1 MENIK
6 TQNNLN
12 LNKFFSD
19 IKLKKQYIK
28 KLKSKYDLLKNYKK
42 NYKNLSLSIF
52 SKSCYKNSAKE
63 SFLVTYII
71 DITFSR
77 TNTLL
82 HVMDFSGNLKFF
94 CSAGL
99 LKYKGKSKKKAR
111 YLIFRDMFRILN
123 SKLKFLKSQPL
134 ALHLKNVGSAKFW
147 IVKKFLKKK
156 LFVKIVKSYDLYPH
170 NGCRKKKVRRK
181 KIRIKLRKKKKWL
194 SGLRRQ
200 TVNLLSFSS
209 QVRILLSSKCFQIR
223 NITQR

>member
-19 IKLKKQYIK
+19 IKLKKQYIT
-28 KLKSKYDLLKNYKK
+28 KLKSKHDLLNNFKK

-52 SKSCYKNSAKE
+52 KKSYSRDFAKE

-94 CSAGL
+94 SSAGL
-99 LKYKGKSKKKAR
+99 LKYKGKSKKKTR

-123 SKLKFLKSQPL
+123 SKLKFLKLQPL

-156 LFVKIVKSYDLYPH
+156 LFVKIVKSYELYPH
-170 NGCRKKKVRRK
+170 NGCRKRKVRRK
-181 KIRIKLRKKKKWL
+181 KIRIKLKKMKKWL

-209 QVRILLSSKCFQIR
+209 QVRILLSSIILKKFEI
-223 NITQR
+223 

>member
-6 TQNNLN
+6 TQNSLN

-28 KLKSKYDLLKNYKK
+28 KLKSKCDLLNNFKK
-42 NYKNLSLSIF
+42 NYKNLSLSVF
-52 SKSCYKNSAKE
+52 SKSCSKNSVKE
-63 SFLVTYII
+63 SFLVTYVI

-82 HVMDFSGNLKFF
+82 HLMDFSGNLKFF

-209 QVRILLSSKCFQIR
+209 
-223 NITQR
+223 